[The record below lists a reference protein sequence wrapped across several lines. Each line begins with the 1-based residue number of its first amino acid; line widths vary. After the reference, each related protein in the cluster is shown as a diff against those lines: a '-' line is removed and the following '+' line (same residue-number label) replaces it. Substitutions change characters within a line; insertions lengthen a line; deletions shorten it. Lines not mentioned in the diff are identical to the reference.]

1 MPLMRCPPTD
11 PPAVRFTRCS
21 EMNGRSLSSRGPARG
36 RTAPPPQSLPSLGHH
51 DSRAQRRSSCPR
63 APAPDDPVATR
74 TRSPSFELGT
84 IALTVAAST
93 RPSRSHRARYRNS
106 PCEPGRGRTGH
117 QGRQAQRTP
126 RRPSHGECQRS
137 KEGRHESCA
146 NGVCSSHQDLPPS
159 GTTRSAVYPR
169 PAQQTP
175 WNRLLVFV
183 SSSHAPKRGCCARSG
198 MRRERRCPSQADRL
212 VGRRR

>member
-1 MPLMRCPPTD
+1 MQRDERSITVESRSCAGTHRTF
-11 PPAVRFTRCS
+11 ATIAS
-21 EMNGRSLSSRGPARG
+21 ESRTPRLA
-36 RTAPPPQSLPSLGHH
+36 
-51 DSRAQRRSSCPR
+51 RAQRRSSCPR

-106 PCEPGRGRTGH
+106 PCEPGRGSTGH

-126 RRPSHGECQRS
+126 RRPS
-137 KEGRHESCA
+137 
-146 NGVCSSHQDLPPS
+146 
-159 GTTRSAVYPR
+159 PR
-169 PAQQTP
+169 RMSAQQRRPPRILPQWRLFVASRSTSLRHDSLGSLPEAGAANP